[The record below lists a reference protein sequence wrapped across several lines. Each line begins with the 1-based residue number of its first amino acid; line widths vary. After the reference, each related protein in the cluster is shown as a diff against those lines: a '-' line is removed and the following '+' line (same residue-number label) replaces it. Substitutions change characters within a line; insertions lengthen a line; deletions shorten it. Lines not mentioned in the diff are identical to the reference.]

1 MIPSLGCINVH
12 CSLLPK
18 YRGLMPSFW
27 TLFHKE
33 KYTGVSI
40 FLMNK
45 YIDDGPIIYQK
56 KIKVDNLTLE
66 SLITKTKKQSFICLI
81 EVLKKYL
88 NNEIK
93 VINKNQKKDSSYYS
107 FPSKNDVILF
117 KKHNLLY

>member
-27 TLFHKE
+27 TLFYKE

-40 FLMNK
+40 FLMNE

-56 KIKVDNLTLE
+56 K
-66 SLITKTKKQSFICLI
+66 
-81 EVLKKYL
+81 LKW
-88 NNEIK
+88 I
-93 VINKNQKKDSSYYS
+93 I
-107 FPSKNDVILF
+107 
-117 KKHNLLY
+117 